1 MKNFNLFLVAAIA
14 TVSFASCGG
23 GATTE
28 KADTLKKDSVV
39 VAPVDTMKKDSV
51 VVAPADSMK
60 K

>member
-39 VAPVDTMKKDSV
+39 VAPVDTMKK
-51 VVAPADSMK
+51 
-60 K
+60 